1 MIVGNP
7 KAGRTLLTISV
18 ALLGVLLTIA
28 AFVGLRKRTA
38 PQKEP
43 PLHPAGLVTTYC
55 TDFSLKGRTRTE
67 SSKRR
72 SWKAEEGR
80 VCALRLST

>member
-7 KAGRTLLTISV
+7 KSGRTLLTISI
-18 ALLGVLLTIA
+18 ALLGLLLTIA

-43 PLHPAGLVTTYC
+43 PLHPAGLVTTIVHG
-55 TDFSLKGRTRTE
+55 FP
-67 SSKRR
+67 
-72 SWKAEEGR
+72 
-80 VCALRLST
+80 LRAHANRI

>member
-7 KAGRTLLTISV
+7 KAGRTLLTISI
-18 ALLGVLLTIA
+18 ALLGLLLTFA

-43 PLHPAGLVTTYC
+43 PLHPAGLVTTILPE
-55 TDFSLKGRTRTE
+55 FSLHGARERNPPSDVREKLR
-67 SSKRR
+67 
-72 SWKAEEGR
+72 EGR
-80 VCALRLST
+80 VGALPLST

>member
-7 KAGRTLLTISV
+7 KAGRTLLTISI
-18 ALLGVLLTIA
+18 ALLGLLLTIA

-43 PLHPAGLVTTYC
+43 PLHPAGLVTTKLPG
-55 TDFSLKGRTRTE
+55 FSLHGARERNPLSDVRGKLR
-67 SSKRR
+67 
-72 SWKAEEGR
+72 EGR
-80 VCALRLST
+80 VGALPLST